1 MSNPEL
7 TTSLQE
13 ISKKLD
19 ELATA
24 YRRLKAENQ
33 QLKMN
38 AETWQHERQR
48 LLQQNEMARNK
59 IAEMIGRLRHME
71 PESND

>member
-7 TTSLQE
+7 SLSLQE

-19 ELATA
+19 ELASA
-24 YRRLKAENQ
+24 YRRLKGENQ
-33 QLKMN
+33 QLKMD

-59 IAEMIGRLRHME
+59 IAEMIGRLRHLE
-71 PESND
+71 PEADE

>member
-7 TTSLQE
+7 NLSLQE
-13 ISKKLD
+13 ISNKLD
-19 ELATA
+19 ELASA

-33 QLKMN
+33 QLKMD
-38 AETWQHERQR
+38 AETWQLERQR

-59 IAEMIGRLRHME
+59 IAEMIGRQRHLE
-71 PESND
+71 PEANE

>member
-33 QLKMN
+33 QLKMDT
-38 AETWQHERQR
+38 ESWQHERQR

-71 PESND
+71 PESNE